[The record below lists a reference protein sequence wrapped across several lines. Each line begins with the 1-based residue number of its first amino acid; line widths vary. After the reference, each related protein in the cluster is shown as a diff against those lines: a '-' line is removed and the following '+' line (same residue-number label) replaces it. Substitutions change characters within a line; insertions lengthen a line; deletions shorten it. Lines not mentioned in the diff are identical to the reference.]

1 MEKQETFRDWN
12 EVGQAAPHRNGRLV
26 ERRKGIRVLTGQPD
40 IQTDL
45 IGDRM
50 WLWLLSMVAPRC

>member
-1 MEKQETFRDWN
+1 MRW
-12 EVGQAAPHRNGRLV
+12 GQAAPHGNGRLV
-26 ERRKGIRVLTGQPD
+26 ERRKEIRVLTGQPD

-50 WLWLLSMVAPRC
+50 WLGLLSMVAPRC